1 MIEAIV
7 FDMDGILFDTERLS
21 VESWVEV
28 AGKMGL
34 GDIDKGVY
42 GCIGLNRTDCRIFL
56 KETYGQD
63 FPYEYFREQTA
74 AVFQKKV
81 DKDGLPVM
89 KGAQELL
96 LWLQEKGIKVALA
109 SSTHTKKVESHLRLA
124 GFTGFFQAVIGGDMV
139 EHSKPLPDI
148 YWKACQLLQADPA
161 RAVAVEDSPNGI
173 RSAYAAGMLPVMD
186 PDLVQPDP
194 EIENMLYQR
203 CDSLFDVR
211 DFLEKKLKEGEVRV
225 YSDMIGGN
233 T

>member
-21 VESWVEV
+21 VESWIEV
-28 AGKMGL
+28 AGQMGL

-56 KETYGQD
+56 KETYGED

-74 AVFQKKV
+74 AVFQQKV

-96 LWLQEKGIKVALA
+96 LWLQEKGMKVALA
-109 SSTHTKKVESHLRLA
+109 SSTNTRKVESHLQLA

-161 RAVAVEDSPNGI
+161 GTVAVEDSPNGI
-173 RSAYAAGMLPVMD
+173 RSAYAAGMLPVMV

-194 EIENMLYQR
+194 EIANMLYQR
-203 CDSLFDVR
+203 CDSLFAVR
-211 DFLEKKLKEGEVRV
+211 DFLEKKLKEGEVRL